1 MKIPAIRAQIGIWV
15 YYISALTFK
24 QVAEHVK
31 KIDDE
36 LHKSEL
42 LKEMLQRTISENY
55 KDIANYI
62 ISQEERFFNSLVLAV
77 YDGEPKWHEVRLEYE
92 DGTEFYDLGLLE
104 LTGKEKIFP
113 VDGQHRVEGI
123 KKVVSGNHNFD
134 NEKIPVIL
142 IGHKNDEEG
151 MKKARRMFST
161 LNRYAKPVSLRDII
175 ALDEDDAIAIACR
188 DLIDN
193 NYFFR
198 NKRILDSKNKAI
210 SEKNKE
216 FTTII
221 TFYECN
227 RELLKMYIQ
236 NKHIK
241 DSENRKKTGI
251 NKYIEY
257 IKKRPSEKEID
268 EFIQICNN
276 YWNSMSEEFC
286 ELKIY
291 KTQEKPDSSEY
302 RNKGG
307 GSLLFRPTSLLAF
320 IRASII
326 IKEAW
331 DCEFKTVF
339 TALNKMDL
347 KLNSAMWRNILWN
360 PVKNTMITTNKKTV
374 ELLIIYFVDKQ
385 LMKQKDINRLIVDL
399 QGLFQMDKDSIIE
412 YLEDFQMKGV

>member
-24 QVAEHVK
+24 QISEHVK
-31 KIDDE
+31 KVDDE

-42 LKEMLQRTISENY
+42 LKEMLQRTITENY
-55 KDIANYI
+55 KNIADYI
-62 ISQEERFFNSLVLAV
+62 IHQEERFFNALVLAV

-92 DGTEFYDLGLLE
+92 DGTEFYDLGVLE

-123 KKVVSGNHNFD
+123 KKVVTENHNFD
-134 NEKIPVIL
+134 NEKVPVIL
-142 IGHKNDEEG
+142 IGHKKDDEG
-151 MKKARRMFST
+151 MQRARRMFST

-188 DLIDN
+188 ELIDN

-210 SEKNKE
+210 SERNKE

-236 NKHIK
+236 NKEIRN
-241 DSENRKKTGI
+241 SEDRKITNS
-251 NKYIEY
+251 NKYLEY
-257 IKKRPSEKEID
+257 IKRRPSDNELE
-268 EFIQICNN
+268 EFIQICND
-276 YWNSMSEEFC
+276 YWNTISDAFK
-286 ELKIY
+286 ELKEY
-291 KTQEKPDSSEY
+291 KAQVEPDSSKY
-302 RNKGG
+302 RNKDG
-307 GSLLFRPTSLLAF
+307 GSLFFRPTSLLALVKT
-320 IRASII
+320 SII

-331 DCEFKTVF
+331 NCEFKTVF
-339 TALNKMDL
+339 SALSKMPL
-347 KLNSAMWRNILWN
+347 QLNSRMWKNVLWN
-360 PVKNTMITTNKKTV
+360 PVKKVMLTTNQKTV
-374 ELLIIYFVDKQ
+374 ELFIIYFIDKG
-385 LMKQKDINRLIVDL
+385 LLKQRDVKKLTVDL
-399 QGLFQMDKDSIIE
+399 QGLLQIDEDSVIE
-412 YLEDFQMKGV
+412 FLEDFQIREV